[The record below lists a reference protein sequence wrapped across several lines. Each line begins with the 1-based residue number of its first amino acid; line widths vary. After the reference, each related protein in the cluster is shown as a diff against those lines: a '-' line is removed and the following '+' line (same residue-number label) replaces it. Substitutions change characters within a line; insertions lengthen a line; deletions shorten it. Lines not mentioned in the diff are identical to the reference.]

1 MNQFSIKMRL
11 IMGFSM
17 IVVLFFGFVRYVYKS
32 FVEVDE
38 RLDVLTDDV
47 LKVIVQVNAM
57 DRCASDRCRATG
69 TALLMRDISKMP
81 E

>member
-57 DRCASDRCRATG
+57 DRCASDGCRATG